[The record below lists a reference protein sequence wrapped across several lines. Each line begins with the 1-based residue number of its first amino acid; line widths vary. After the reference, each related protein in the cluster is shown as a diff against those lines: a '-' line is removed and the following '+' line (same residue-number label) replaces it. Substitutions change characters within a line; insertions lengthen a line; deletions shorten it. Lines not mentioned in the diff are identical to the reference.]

1 MNNAVTLN
9 PPLSIVR
16 PLRLRLSSAEC
27 LLRRKFNLRIFWIL
41 PLVLTGILLVFC
53 IFQINSVI
61 QKAYLLQGYEK
72 KLNEIS
78 RENKKLEINFAKVN
92 SLENIESLVKN
103 LNYEKVGKIRYIQV
117 LEGQIVTK

>member
-1 MNNAVTLN
+1 MNNTTILS
-9 PPLSIVR
+9 PPISIVR
-16 PLRLRLSSAEC
+16 PLILK
-27 LLRRKFNLRIFWIL
+27 RRFNLRIFWIL
-41 PLVLTGILLVFC
+41 FLILTGILLVFY